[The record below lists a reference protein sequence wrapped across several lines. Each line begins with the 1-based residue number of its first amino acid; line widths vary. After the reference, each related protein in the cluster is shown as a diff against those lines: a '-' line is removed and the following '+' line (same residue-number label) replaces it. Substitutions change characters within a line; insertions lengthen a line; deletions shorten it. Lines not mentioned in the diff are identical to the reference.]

1 MKKTSLVSRKG
12 SSTLKKNVAGAR
24 LRRNMQSGGSGWW
37 LKDTITENYGC
48 GRTLPLCPAIAMLD
62 TGSFYLGVYK
72 LRAYLQLEDGELAGV
87 DQSGSD
93 YQ

>member
-1 MKKTSLVSRKG
+1 
-12 SSTLKKNVAGAR
+12 
-24 LRRNMQSGGSGWW
+24 
-37 LKDTITENYGC
+37 
-48 GRTLPLCPAIAMLD
+48 MLD

>member
-1 MKKTSLVSRKG
+1 MWPGRAYEEICRAEDQAGGLKTRSQ
-12 SSTLKKNVAGAR
+12 KNY
-24 LRRNMQSGGSGWW
+24 
-37 LKDTITENYGC
+37 KC